1 MSGRFITNF
10 DLMAQRIYVRDKDLL
25 KQWQSVLRLRVGDEV
40 ILADGKLNEAL
51 GKIIELRKDFAGVE
65 ILKKYKNTSEPS
77 TEVSLF
83 CAVLK
88 RENFD
93 MVVQKATEAGV
104 KSIVPLI
111 TKRTIKT
118 GLKLERLNKIAKEAS
133 EQSGRGLI
141 PAVSAPVEFLD
152 AVKSLSG
159 APTSILFNFDGHNIS
174 DIADLVS
181 RKINIFVG
189 PEGGWEDD
197 EVKFARESDFRI
209 VSLGDLILRAETA
222 ATVASYLAVHL
233 TD

>member
-1 MSGRFITNF
+1 MTNRFIVPLPLEG
-10 DLMAQRIYVRDKDLL
+10 DRIDIHNQDLL
-25 KQWQSVLRLRVGDEV
+25 KQWQSALRLRVGYEIV
-40 ILADGKLNEAL
+40 LADGKLNEVL
-51 GKIIELRKDFAGVE
+51 GKIVELHKDFASVE

-209 VSLGDLILRAETA
+209 VSLGNLTLRAETA
-222 ATVASYLAVHL
+222 AIVASYLAVHL